1 VGSKSERA
9 DRARDLIQLGA
20 YAPGHDNELDIAV
33 QVQPQI
39 IALLQQDML
48 EPAPLQDCQRR
59 LMTLAA

>member
-1 VGSKSERA
+1 
-9 DRARDLIQLGA
+9 
-20 YAPGHDNELDIAV
+20 LDIAV